1 MAKELT
7 RQAII
12 SSFMKLLN
20 DRPLDKISVKDIVAD
35 CEINRNTFYYHYQD
49 IYALVEDIF
58 ETETRAVIE
67 KNEEHFNWQEGLIQ
81 STQFAL
87 QNKRAVYHIYNSV
100 NRRELENYLF
110 QVAGYI
116 MEKIVRHQAEDLEVT
131 DEDILYITTFY
142 KHALV
147 GIIMEWLER
156 GMTDDPE
163 QVIRRMGDIFEG
175 NLRLIL
181 EKVNKTGK

>member
-12 SSFMKLLN
+12 SAFLKLLN
-20 DRPLDKISVKDIVAD
+20 DRPLDKISVKDIVAE

-49 IYALVEDIF
+49 IYALVEEIF
-58 ETETRAVIE
+58 ATETKKVIE

-87 QNKRAVYHIYNSV
+87 QNKKAVYHIYNSV
-100 NRRELENYLF
+100 NRKDLERYLF

-116 MEKIVRHQAEDLEVT
+116 MEQIVRHQAEDLKVT
-131 DEDILYITTFY
+131 DEDILYISTFY

-147 GIIMEWLER
+147 GIIIEWLER
-156 GMTDDPE
+156 GMVDEPE
-163 QVIRRMGDIFEG
+163 SVIRRMGEIFEG
-175 NLRLIL
+175 NLRIIL
-181 EKVNKTGK
+181 EKVSK